1 MTFSSFEERIGYRF
15 CATDLLEEA
24 LRHGSAPGHE
34 EGKRS
39 YERLEFLG
47 DAVLNLCVAQEMYR
61 MLPLAGE
68 GVLTKARASIINNRN
83 LAKVA
88 ERIGVPASLRIDP
101 SVRRKGAGVTRK
113 MAADAVEAVIGAI
126 FLDGGHDAALRFVRS
141 HFRLPGPDGRAGRR
155 VRREVAAAGVVP
167 GGASAPSGVH
177 APLRRRAA
185 ARPAL
190 PGGGPGG
197 GATAGGGKRN
207 VTQGGGDGRGGE
219 SDFVSPGRRRGDP
232 VNRKSG
238 FVALLGRPNVGKS
251 TLLNRIVR
259 AKVAIVTRKP
269 QTTRDRIAGILTET
283 RGQIV
288 FLDSPGIH
296 KPTKA
301 LNSHMV
307 RTACRIGE
315 EADIVAH
322 VIDDRPL
329 GKGAEDAMVRGILE
343 KIPVPRILVVNKV
356 DRMGRAAADEVRK
369 SLTRDDFYAASF
381 LVSATKGDGVEAFV
395 TALFARLPEGPA
407 FYPEEDLTDL
417 PMRFIAKEVIREKL
431 FEGLDEEIPYSIAVR
446 IDEYKEEPEK
456 NLIRIRAEILVERDS
471 QKGIV
476 IGKGG
481 AFLKKVGIGLAPR
494 AGEGDGVAG
503 IPGTVR
509 RRGTGLVEERIHV
522 EASGI

>member
-1 MTFSSFEERIGYRF
+1 MN
-15 CATDLLEEA
+15 
-24 LRHGSAPGHE
+24 P
-34 EGKRS
+34 
-39 YERLEFLG
+39 
-47 DAVLNLCVAQEMYR
+47 
-61 MLPLAGE
+61 
-68 GVLTKARASIINNRN
+68 
-83 LAKVA
+83 
-88 ERIGVPASLRIDP
+88 
-101 SVRRKGAGVTRK
+101 
-113 MAADAVEAVIGAI
+113 
-126 FLDGGHDAALRFVRS
+126 
-141 HFRLPGPDGRAGRR
+141 
-155 VRREVAAAGVVP
+155 
-167 GGASAPSGVH
+167 
-177 APLRRRAA
+177 
-185 ARPAL
+185 
-190 PGGGPGG
+190 
-197 GATAGGGKRN
+197 
-207 VTQGGGDGRGGE
+207 
-219 SDFVSPGRRRGDP
+219 
-232 VNRKSG
+232 KSG

-259 AKVAIVTRKP
+259 AKIAIVTRKP

-296 KPTKA
+296 KPTRA

-381 LVSATKGDGVEAFV
+381 LVSATKGDGVEALL

-481 AFLKKVGIGLAPR
+481 AFLKKVGRTARLELEKETGSRVYLELFVVVERDWSRSESMLRHLGYAP
-494 AGEGDGVAG
+494 G
-503 IPGTVR
+503 
-509 RRGTGLVEERIHV
+509 
-522 EASGI
+522 